1 MTLASGLQAV
11 AAENAEDAAN
21 AASEAASDAA
31 MPPDA
36 IPGFDGNLPTP
47 QQLLE
52 MLESMTG
59 MSDEDKASLRED
71 LLKNIQGQGYAS
83 QPAAGY
89 DLPMQTM
96 VLLSLLGVVALV
108 FGKYPVAIGGLQ
120 TRLRR
125 FPTRTADLG
134 VQFYSSSTSN
144 HTYQEM

>member
-31 MPPDA
+31 MPPDG

-108 FGKYPVAIGGLQ
+108 FVFFVYKLFKCLMEREAKREEKKKNKQLKKKK
-120 TRLRR
+120 
-125 FPTRTADLG
+125 
-134 VQFYSSSTSN
+134 
-144 HTYQEM
+144 

>member
-1 MTLASGLQAV
+1 MWMTLASGLQAV

-31 MPPDA
+31 MPPDGT
-36 IPGFDGNLPTP
+36 PGFDGNLPTP

-59 MSDEDKASLRED
+59 MSDEDKATLRED
-71 LLKNIQGQGYAS
+71 LLKNIQGQDYAS

-89 DLPMQTM
+89 DLPMQTV

-108 FGKYPVAIGGLQ
+108 FVFFVYKLFKCLMERETKREEKKKSKQ
-120 TRLRR
+120 LKKKK
-125 FPTRTADLG
+125 
-134 VQFYSSSTSN
+134 
-144 HTYQEM
+144 

>member
-11 AAENAEDAAN
+11 AAENAEDAAG
-21 AASEAASDAA
+21 AASEAAPDAA
-31 MPPDA
+31 MPPDGT
-36 IPGFDGNLPTP
+36 PGFDGNLPTP

-59 MSDEDKASLRED
+59 LSDEDKATLRED

-83 QPAAGY
+83 EPAAGY
-89 DLPMQTM
+89 NLPMQTV

-108 FGKYPVAIGGLQ
+108 FGKYPVAIGVPQ

-125 FPTRTADLG
+125 FPTRIADLG
-134 VQFYSSSTSN
+134 V
-144 HTYQEM
+144 